1 MNKSPKRIAIIIP
14 FLTLGGAETQAL
26 KIYTG
31 FRKAGINVKIFAFS
45 EKNGS
50 LKKKLHEENIP
61 FELFNYDLNWI
72 HQKGI
77 KKISGLISVIKQLR
91 AFKPNHLFPFTYYPN
106 IVVSSI
112 WKLTGA
118 QSCYW
123 NQRGIERIPI
133 NAIEKLAIKMKPSYL
148 SNSISG
154 AKFIS
159 NRHKKDLNSVKV
171 ISNGAVINEPQ
182 KTKVQW
188 QTKLQLK
195 ESDLC
200 YAMVANLYPEKNH
213 GYLLEGW
220 KTFCSENK
228 ELSLK
233 LILVGYSSQEIGL
246 LRIKSKAYD
255 LKLNNIIILDSSNDI
270 SGLLQ
275 VCNAGILTSENEG
288 CPNAVLEYM
297 QWNKPAIVSKIAA
310 TQEIFNDNYLLFCDL
325 KDPKTLAK
333 SLKNSLK
340 IELMTNLIFENK
352 QILKERYSVSRLI
365 QEYLD
370 LL

>member
-1 MNKSPKRIAIIIP
+1 LKKSPKRIAIILP

-26 KIYTG
+26 NVVTG
-31 FRKAGINVKIFAFS
+31 LKNAGVDVKIFAFS

-50 LKKKLHEENIP
+50 LKKKLDEENIP

-91 AFKPNHLFPFTYYPN
+91 SFKPNHLFPFTYYPN
-106 IVVSSI
+106 IVISSI

-123 NQRGIERIPI
+123 NQRGMERIPV

-159 NRHKKDLNSVKV
+159 NRHQKDSNSVKV
-171 ISNGAVINEPQ
+171 ISNGVVIKEPQ
-182 KTKVQW
+182 KTKEQW
-188 QTKLQLK
+188 KTQLQLN

-200 YAMVANLYPEKNH
+200 YVMVANLYPEKNH
-213 GYLLEGW
+213 DYLLGGW
-220 KTFCSENK
+220 KTFCSEN
-228 ELSLK
+228 EGLSLK

-255 LKLNNIIILDSSNDI
+255 LNLNNIIILDSSNDI

-275 VCNAGILTSENEG
+275 ICNAGILTSESEG

-297 QWNKPAIVSKIAA
+297 HWNKPAIVSKIDA
-310 TQEIFNDNYLLFCDL
+310 TEEIFDKNYLLFCDL
-325 KDPKTLAK
+325 KDPQTLVQA
-333 SLKNSLK
+333 LNNSLNS
-340 IELMTNLIFENK
+340 ETMTNLTIENK
-352 QILKERYSVSRLI
+352 QIIKERYSVSRLI